1 MDFPD
6 VREMAQRSELKN
18 SFILVKRLLFNVA
31 MVLFSLV
38 EIEESVKKTE
48 VGADHYQNVV
58 RHFYSSSKK
67 GKIVKDSTYYNFLL
81 NIFPLLISRF
91 LWAHISTEHKF
102 EKMYIFLIFKL
113 LYKIH
118 IWSINFDIGSVALL
132 WHFIKCKNK
141 KS

>member
-18 SFILVKRLLFNVA
+18 SFILVKRLLFNVT

-58 RHFYSSSKK
+58 RHFYSSLKK

-91 LWAHISTEHKF
+91 LWAHISTEHNLKKCTF
-102 EKMYIFLIFKL
+102 FSFFSYCIRYTFGPLTL
-113 LYKIH
+113 TL
-118 IWSINFDIGSVALL
+118 VALL
-132 WHFIKCKNK
+132 Y
-141 KS
+141 SGTL

>member
-1 MDFPD
+1 MAFPD

-18 SFILVKRLLFNVA
+18 SFILVKRLLFNVT

-58 RHFYSSSKK
+58 RHFYSSLKK

-91 LWAHISTEHKF
+91 LWAHILST
-102 EKMYIFLIFKL
+102 I
-113 LYKIH
+113 
-118 IWSINFDIGSVALL
+118 
-132 WHFIKCKNK
+132 
-141 KS
+141 

>member
-18 SFILVKRLLFNVA
+18 SFILVKRLLFNVT

-58 RHFYSSSKK
+58 RHFYSGLKK
-67 GKIVKDSTYYNFLL
+67 GENSEHRICFVSL
-81 NIFPLLISRF
+81 NMMTS
-91 LWAHISTEHKF
+91 
-102 EKMYIFLIFKL
+102 
-113 LYKIH
+113 
-118 IWSINFDIGSVALL
+118 
-132 WHFIKCKNK
+132 
-141 KS
+141 